1 MHVFIKDIEKIT
13 LDNHFF
19 RQVVYT
25 GQHLQ
30 VVLMSLKPDEEIG
43 REVHAIVDQFLRIE
57 AGEGKVIINNEERSV
72 RTGDAIVVPAGAQHN
87 LINTSSEDA
96 LKLYTIY
103 APPHHKDGIVHATK
117 QDAESDTEDHL

>member
-1 MHVFIKDIEKIT
+1 MHAFIKDIEKIT

-30 VVLMSLKPDEEIG
+30 VVLMSLKPGEEIG

-87 LINTSSEDA
+87 LINTSSEHA